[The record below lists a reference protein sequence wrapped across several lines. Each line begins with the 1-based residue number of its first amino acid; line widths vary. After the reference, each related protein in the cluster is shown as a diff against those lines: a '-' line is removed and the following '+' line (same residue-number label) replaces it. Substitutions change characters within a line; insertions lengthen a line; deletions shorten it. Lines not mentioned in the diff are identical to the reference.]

1 MSLLPLDLELCG
13 RVKLRQAAGH
23 AWEACSS
30 CRKAVAAGEVVSLSP
45 LSGYLSHK
53 GVGSGGGR
61 VFRESQEH
69 AGALAKENR
78 RAKGWLGAK
87 SLLVTEVHRRQREL
101 LPSPT

>member
-1 MSLLPLDLELCG
+1 MGGVFLDGFTSCG
-13 RVKLRQAAGH
+13 
-23 AWEACSS
+23 
-30 CRKAVAAGEVVSLSP
+30 KAVAAREVVSTSP
-45 LSGYLSHK
+45 LSRCLSHK

-69 AGALAKENR
+69 AGALARENL

-87 SLLVTEVHRRQREL
+87 SLLVVEVHGRHREL

>member
-1 MSLLPLDLELCG
+1 MHGRRVLGRLYFLRESGSCQGSRQPLPFE
-13 RVKLRQAAGH
+13 
-23 AWEACSS
+23 
-30 CRKAVAAGEVVSLSP
+30 
-45 LSGYLSHK
+45 

-69 AGALAKENR
+69 AGALARENL

-87 SLLVTEVHRRQREL
+87 SLLVVEVHGRHREL

>member
-1 MSLLPLDLELCG
+1 MWPGEAETHSWARMGGVFLLDG
-13 RVKLRQAAGH
+13 FT
-23 AWEACSS
+23 S
-30 CRKAVAAGEVVSLSP
+30 CRKAVAAREVVSLSP

-69 AGALAKENR
+69 AGALAKENL

-87 SLLVTEVHRRQREL
+87 SLLVMEVHRRQREL

>member
-1 MSLLPLDLELCG
+1 MVSTSLTPSLPLGQGPAVKFKESETKAAAEVSPELSTQ
-13 RVKLRQAAGH
+13 V
-23 AWEACSS
+23 CS
-30 CRKAVAAGEVVSLSP
+30 EQ
-45 LSGYLSHK
+45 
-53 GVGSGGGR
+53 GR

-69 AGALAKENR
+69 AGALAKENL